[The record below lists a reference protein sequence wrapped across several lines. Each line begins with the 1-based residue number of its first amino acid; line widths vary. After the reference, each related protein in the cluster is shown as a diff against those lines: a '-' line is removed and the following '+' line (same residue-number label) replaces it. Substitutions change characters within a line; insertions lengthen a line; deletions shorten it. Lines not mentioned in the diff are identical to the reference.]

1 MKKKNLFEKNQ
12 PLREKTTA
20 MKKKKHVITKNK
32 TPLTLKQ
39 TQPFWEKKPNPY
51 SLQEKSFGKKKN
63 IGKKQKKENHSL
75 KNTSLLK
82 TFF

>member
-1 MKKKNLFEKNQ
+1 MKKNQ

-20 MKKKKHVITKNK
+20 MKKKHVITKNK

-51 SLQEKSFGKKKN
+51 SLQEKSFGKKKTLEKN
-63 IGKKQKKENHSL
+63 KKKENHSL